1 MNQGARPWSNL
12 EHYQHMAKK
21 KKSGKK
27 KVKKGG
33 QLTPAQVTV
42 FRGGMDRM
50 AQAYFRLLLDP
61 CNAPLAY
68 PVFGG
73 SDGTYL
79 AKFES
84 FLSIG
89 IGGVNGFI
97 WWSPGTTS
105 QTAKSF
111 MVAGGSAVST
121 TVITWATAGDLA
133 GSEPGAAFL
142 RTAPQAASYRCIA
155 ACMEVMTLDA
165 ELNRQGQLA
174 IGTVSNSSLYGLD
187 SSVDQLMP
195 LCQSGGRMPDSK
207 VEAVWRPSEGDTMFL
222 DATDTVATQQ
232 VERRNGLL
240 LTWAGASATTSGLR
254 VKFTSVVE
262 WKPRRGTGITA
273 PSAPDQS
280 GLSFASVSQF
290 AAKHAD
296 SFVRWAPVVGRVAYN
311 YMSNAQGP
319 AGRPR
324 YRIRDDL

>member
-1 MNQGARPWSNL
+1 
-12 EHYQHMAKK
+12 MAKK
-21 KKSGKK
+21 STKKRGTKK
-27 KVKKGG
+27 QSKLSNA
-33 QLTPAQVTV
+33 QLAV

-89 IGGVNGFI
+89 VGGANGFI

-105 QTAKSF
+105 TTPKSF
-111 MVAGGSAVST
+111 MVAGGGTSSSVVIDWGTAV
-121 TVITWATAGDLA
+121 VDLA
-133 GSEPGAAFL
+133 GSEPGSAFL

-165 ELNRQGQLA
+165 ELSRQGQLA
-174 IGTVSNSSLYGLD
+174 IGTVSNAALYGLN

-195 LCQSGGRMPDSK
+195 LCPSGGRMPDSK
-207 VEAVWRPSEGDTMFL
+207 VEAIWRPSEGDTMFL
-222 DATDTVATQQ
+222 DATDGVAAQQ
-232 VERRNGLL
+232 VERRNGIL
-240 LTWAGASATTSGLR
+240 LTWAGASPSTAGLR
-254 VKFTSVVE
+254 VKFTSIVE

-273 PSAPDQS
+273 PAAPDQS
-280 GLSFASVSQF
+280 TLSFASVSQF

-296 SFVRWAPVVGRVAYN
+296 AFVRWAPIVGRVAYN
-311 YMSNAQGP
+311 YVTGAQGP
-319 AGRPR
+319 VGRPR
-324 YRIRDDL
+324 ARIRDELR